1 VCVRVCVCV
10 CVCVCVNICT
20 DRGRARERAR
30 ESEGYQGPSLV
41 EAMCQCQIVTR
52 LHVFFYLPG
61 ATNSGAKSGGGNR
74 FAEAASATSRF
85 GAPPFRSLLLLY

>member
-1 VCVRVCVCV
+1 MCVYMYRERE
-10 CVCVCVNICT
+10 NE
-20 DRGRARERAR
+20 RESARERER
-30 ESEGYQGPSLV
+30 YQGPSLV

>member
-1 VCVRVCVCV
+1 MYRERE
-10 CVCVCVNICT
+10 NE
-20 DRGRARERAR
+20 RESARERER
-30 ESEGYQGPSLV
+30 YQGPSLV

-61 ATNSGAKSGGGNR
+61 TTNSGAKSGGGNR